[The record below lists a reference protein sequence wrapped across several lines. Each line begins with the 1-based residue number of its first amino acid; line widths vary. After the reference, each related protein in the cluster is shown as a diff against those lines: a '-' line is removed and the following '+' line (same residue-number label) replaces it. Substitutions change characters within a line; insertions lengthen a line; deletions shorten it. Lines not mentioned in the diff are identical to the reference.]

1 MAALAEQLLRMGFL
15 KIAAADF
22 AGWDVG
28 GDGQHRDMVAMTV
41 KQTVNQ
47 MQVARSAGAG
57 ADRQLAGQLRFRAS
71 GESGDLFVPGGHPVD
86 GAHAVKAIAQS
97 IEGISGDAPDTFT
110 PACSSVLAMYAA
122 TVCFIISISFFDNAF
137 KLR

>member
-1 MAALAEQLLRMGFL
+1 
-15 KIAAADF
+15 
-22 AGWDVG
+22 
-28 GDGQHRDMVAMTV
+28 MTV

-97 IEGISGDAPDTFT
+97 IEGISGDAPDTFH
-110 PACSSVLAMYAA
+110 AGLFQRFGNVCRH
-122 TVCFIISISFFDNAF
+122 VCFMISISFFDNAF

>member
-71 GESGDLFVPGGHPVD
+71 GESGDLFRAGW
-86 GAHAVKAIAQS
+86 A
-97 IEGISGDAPDTFT
+97 
-110 PACSSVLAMYAA
+110 SSRW
-122 TVCFIISISFFDNAF
+122 CPCG
-137 KLR
+137 

>member
-1 MAALAEQLLRMGFL
+1 M
-15 KIAAADF
+15 
-22 AGWDVG
+22 G

-47 MQVARSAGAG
+47 VQVARSAGAG

-97 IEGISGDAPDTFT
+97 IEGISGDAPDTFHAGLFQRFGNVCRHGLLHDLHLLFLIT
-110 PACSSVLAMYAA
+110 PSSLDETDRNVTDYP
-122 TVCFIISISFFDNAF
+122 
-137 KLR
+137 